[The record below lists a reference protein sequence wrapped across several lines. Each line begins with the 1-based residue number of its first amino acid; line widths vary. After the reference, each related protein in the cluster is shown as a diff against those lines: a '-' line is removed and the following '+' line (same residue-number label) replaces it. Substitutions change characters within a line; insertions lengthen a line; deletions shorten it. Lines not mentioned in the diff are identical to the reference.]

1 MATTVSKNR
10 LNVTELD
17 YDQIRA
23 NLKTFMQN
31 QTELVDYD
39 FEGSALSTLIDVL
52 AYNTFYNAFNA
63 NVQANELYLDTAQVR
78 NNIVSHAKSLG
89 YLPRSRT
96 SPFADL
102 DVTVNSPSGTPSS
115 LTVSRGTKFSS
126 TINNKKFNFV
136 NLESKT
142 ISPVGGVYK
151 FSALRINQGTLKTFT
166 YTVDDSD
173 TRQKYEI
180 PDTNVDTNSMVVKVF
195 PNAASSNSDIYSLV
209 SNIVNVSGTS
219 EVYFLQEGLDGKYE
233 IYFGDNSFGK
243 KLSAGNVVSIEY
255 LVTDGIE
262 ANNATSFALE
272 GNIQGNTNVT
282 LALVNKAAGGAA
294 REDIE
299 SIRFNAPLSFLS
311 QNRVVTADDYS
322 TIIKNQ
328 YANAETVS
336 VWGGEENDPPE
347 YGKVFVSVKPKN
359 AATLTASEK
368 AFIKDSILKPKNIVS
383 ITPELIDPTFLYI
396 KLGVFVKYD
405 PNLTSLTAGELT
417 QKVRQVISDYNDT
430 NLKKFDGVFRHSQLL
445 GEIDNADTS
454 ILNSTC
460 NVSIQKRLTPTLN
473 QALKYVVNFDNGFFS
488 NVGAADS
495 IISSTTFT
503 FNGLTQ
509 QLQDAPI
516 TTFAVDQGASTGPYA
531 VYGTETG
538 NYAGSKGY
546 FYPLYT
552 TAEAANNRDIVA
564 GGSGQSHTHTFLEFN
579 GITFYMPMAF
589 NNHGLTSYDNSLY
602 TLFSTKTSTTTRDV
616 QIFRLTTTNQKIVSE
631 QKAGTVDIV
640 NGTVTLDSFSPSAV
654 NGSYI
659 TITARPNSN
668 DIAPQRNQLLEIDL
682 NEVTVTPQVD
692 TVSTGG
698 TVAGIGYVTTPTS
711 SGY

>member
-151 FSALRINQGTLKTFT
+151 FSSLRINQGTLKTFT

-180 PDTNVDTNSMVVKVF
+180 PDTNVDTNSLVVKVF

-233 IYFGDNSFGK
+233 VYFGDNSFGK
-243 KLSAGNVVSIEY
+243 KLSAGNLVSIEY

>member
-142 ISPVGGVYK
+142 ISPVNGVYK
-151 FSALRINQGTLKTFT
+151 FSSLRINQGTLKTFT

-255 LVTDGIE
+255 LVTDGVE

-602 TLFSTKTSTTTRDV
+602 TLFSTRTSTTTRDV

-654 NGSYI
+654 DGSYI

-692 TVSTGG
+692 TVLTGG

>member
-243 KLSAGNVVSIEY
+243 KLAAGNVVSIEY
-255 LVTDGIE
+255 LVTDGVE

-359 AATLTASEK
+359 AATLSASEK

-602 TLFSTKTSTTTRDV
+602 TLFSTRTSTTTRDV

>member
-151 FSALRINQGTLKTFT
+151 FSSLRINQGTLKTFT

-233 IYFGDNSFGK
+233 VYFGDNSFGK

-359 AATLTASEK
+359 AATLSASEK

-383 ITPELIDPTFLYI
+383 ITPELVDPAFLYI

-602 TLFSTKTSTTTRDV
+602 TLFSTRTSTTTRDV

>member
-142 ISPVGGVYK
+142 ISPVNGVYK
-151 FSALRINQGTLKTFT
+151 FSSLRINQGTLKTFT

-243 KLSAGNVVSIEY
+243 KLAAGNVVSIEY
-255 LVTDGIE
+255 LVTDGVE

-368 AFIKDSILKPKNIVS
+368 AFIRDSILKPKNIVS

-602 TLFSTKTSTTTRDV
+602 TLFSTRTSTTTRDV

>member
-142 ISPVGGVYK
+142 ISPVNGVYK
-151 FSALRINQGTLKTFT
+151 FSSLRINQGTLKTFT

-243 KLSAGNVVSIEY
+243 KLAAGNVVSIEY
-255 LVTDGIE
+255 LVTDGVE

-368 AFIKDSILKPKNIVS
+368 AFIRDSILKPKNIVS

-602 TLFSTKTSTTTRDV
+602 TLFSTRTSTTTRDV

-640 NGTVTLDSFSPSAV
+640 NGTVTLDSFSPSAI

>member
-151 FSALRINQGTLKTFT
+151 FSSLRINQGTLKTFT

-233 IYFGDNSFGK
+233 VYFGDNSFGK
-243 KLSAGNVVSIEY
+243 KLAAGNVISIEY

>member
-151 FSALRINQGTLKTFT
+151 FSSLRINQGTLKTFT

-180 PDTNVDTNSMVVKVF
+180 PDTNVDTNSLVVKVF

-233 IYFGDNSFGK
+233 VYFGDNSFGK

-383 ITPELIDPTFLYI
+383 ITPELIDPAFLYI

-654 NGSYI
+654 SGSYI

>member
-151 FSALRINQGTLKTFT
+151 FSSLRINQGTLKTFT

-233 IYFGDNSFGK
+233 VYFGDNSFGK

-654 NGSYI
+654 SGSYI

>member
-142 ISPVGGVYK
+142 ISPVNGVYK
-151 FSALRINQGTLKTFT
+151 FSSLRINQGTLKTFT

-233 IYFGDNSFGK
+233 VYFGDNSFGK
-243 KLSAGNVVSIEY
+243 KLAAGNVVSIEY

-383 ITPELIDPTFLYI
+383 ITPELIDPAFLYI

-602 TLFSTKTSTTTRDV
+602 TLFSTRTSTTTRDV

>member
-151 FSALRINQGTLKTFT
+151 FSSLRINQGTLKTFT

-233 IYFGDNSFGK
+233 VYFGDNSFGK

>member
-151 FSALRINQGTLKTFT
+151 FSSLRINQGTLKTFT

-233 IYFGDNSFGK
+233 VYFGDNSFGK

-383 ITPELIDPTFLYI
+383 ITPELIDPAFLYI

-654 NGSYI
+654 SGSYI

>member
-142 ISPVGGVYK
+142 ISPVNGVYK
-151 FSALRINQGTLKTFT
+151 FSSLRINQGTLKTFT

-243 KLSAGNVVSIEY
+243 KLAAGNVVSIEY
-255 LVTDGIE
+255 LVTDGVE

-602 TLFSTKTSTTTRDV
+602 TLFSTRTSTTTRDV

>member
-1 MATTVSKNR
+1 M
-10 LNVTELD
+10 
-17 YDQIRA
+17 
-23 NLKTFMQN
+23 
-31 QTELVDYD
+31 
-39 FEGSALSTLIDVL
+39 
-52 AYNTFYNAFNA
+52 
-63 NVQANELYLDTAQVR
+63 
-78 NNIVSHAKSLG
+78 
-89 YLPRSRT
+89 
-96 SPFADL
+96 
-102 DVTVNSPSGTPSS
+102 
-115 LTVSRGTKFSS
+115 
-126 TINNKKFNFV
+126 
-136 NLESKT
+136 
-142 ISPVGGVYK
+142 
-151 FSALRINQGTLKTFT
+151 
-166 YTVDDSD
+166 
-173 TRQKYEI
+173 
-180 PDTNVDTNSMVVKVF
+180 
-195 PNAASSNSDIYSLV
+195 
-209 SNIVNVSGTS
+209 
-219 EVYFLQEGLDGKYE
+219 YFLQEGLDGKYE

-243 KLSAGNVVSIEY
+243 KLAAGNVVSIEY

-383 ITPELIDPTFLYI
+383 ITPELIDPAFLYI

-602 TLFSTKTSTTTRDV
+602 TLFSTRTSTTTRDV

>member
-142 ISPVGGVYK
+142 ISPVNGVYK
-151 FSALRINQGTLKTFT
+151 FSSLRINQGTLKTFT

-255 LVTDGIE
+255 LVTDGVE

-602 TLFSTKTSTTTRDV
+602 TLFSTRTSTTTRDV

>member
-151 FSALRINQGTLKTFT
+151 FSSLRINQGTLKTFT

-233 IYFGDNSFGK
+233 VYFGDNSFGK
-243 KLSAGNVVSIEY
+243 KLAAGNVISIEY

-359 AATLTASEK
+359 AATLSASEK

-383 ITPELIDPTFLYI
+383 ITPELVDPAFLYI

-602 TLFSTKTSTTTRDV
+602 TLFSTRTSTTTRDV

>member
-142 ISPVGGVYK
+142 ISPVNGVYK
-151 FSALRINQGTLKTFT
+151 FSSLRINQGTLKTFT

-243 KLSAGNVVSIEY
+243 KLAAGNVVSIEY
-255 LVTDGIE
+255 LVTDGVE

-602 TLFSTKTSTTTRDV
+602 TLFSTRTSTTTRDV

-640 NGTVTLDSFSPSAV
+640 NGTVTLDSFSPSAI

>member
-142 ISPVGGVYK
+142 ISPVNGVYK
-151 FSALRINQGTLKTFT
+151 FSSLRINQGTLKTFT

-255 LVTDGIE
+255 LVTDGVE

-602 TLFSTKTSTTTRDV
+602 TLFSTRTSTTTRDV

-654 NGSYI
+654 DGSYI

>member
-151 FSALRINQGTLKTFT
+151 FSSLRINQGTLKTFT

-233 IYFGDNSFGK
+233 VYFGDNSFGK
-243 KLSAGNVVSIEY
+243 KLAAGNVISIEY

-383 ITPELIDPTFLYI
+383 ITPELVDPAFLYI

-602 TLFSTKTSTTTRDV
+602 TLFSTRTSTTTRDV

>member
-142 ISPVGGVYK
+142 ISPVNGVYK
-151 FSALRINQGTLKTFT
+151 FSSLRINQGTLKTFT

-243 KLSAGNVVSIEY
+243 KLAAGNVVSIEY
-255 LVTDGIE
+255 LVTDGVE

-368 AFIKDSILKPKNIVS
+368 AFIRDSILKPKNIVS

-473 QALKYVVNFDNGFFS
+473 QALKYTINFDNGFFS

-516 TTFAVDQGASTGPYA
+516 TTFSVDQGASTGPYA

-602 TLFSTKTSTTTRDV
+602 TLFSTRTSTTTRDV

-640 NGTVTLDSFSPSAV
+640 NGTVTLDSFSPSAI